1 MTSAWIDSN
10 IFIRC
15 CWAELIF
22 YMSKG
27 KGKLAILYIFK
38 HFAFKWNIIFISY
51 ISYIKKEVAKAGARR
66 LGILKLS
73 VQKIND

>member
-1 MTSAWIDSN
+1 
-10 IFIRC
+10 
-15 CWAELIF
+15 
-22 YMSKG
+22 MSKG

-38 HFAFKWNIIFISY
+38 YFAFKWNIIFITY